1 MRKII
6 IGLALLLGGYF
17 VFAKKAEVQTV
28 FETLQRG
35 DWRFV
40 LLSLL
45 VIVVWLFNVAA
56 SYLSIYRALK
66 INEKIEK
73 LIVMAAAAN
82 FINVVAPSVGMG
94 GMAVFISEAKRRGY
108 SAARVTVAGV
118 LYVLFDYVGFL
129 CVLALGLLVLF
140 RRHNLN
146 SAELI
151 ASGIL
156 VCLAVF
162 LTAMMVLGM
171 YSASALGRALAG
183 LARLINRI
191 LHPFVGRE
199 YLSVPR
205 AHAFAH
211 DAAEGLHELRREPKN
226 LLLPG
231 ALALSSKAVL
241 IFILMLVF
249 LAFKQPFSIGTLIGG
264 FSIGYLF
271 LIVSPTPAG
280 IGVVEGAL
288 TLALRSLN
296 VPLATAAIIALAY
309 RGITFWVPLLVGMG
323 AFRWLAQG
331 SETTK
336 PVQSA
341 AHWVNDL

>member
-17 VFAKKAEVQTV
+17 LFVKKAEVQTI

-45 VIVVWLFNVAA
+45 VLVVWLFNVAA

-73 LIVMAAAAN
+73 LVVMAAAAN

-94 GMAVFISEAKRRGY
+94 GMAVFISEAKRKGY

-118 LYVLFDYVGFL
+118 LYVLFEYVGFL

-140 RRHNLN
+140 RRNNLN
-146 SAELI
+146 SAELF

-156 VCLAVF
+156 VSLAVF
-162 LTAMMVLGM
+162 LAVMMVLGM
-171 YSASALGRALAG
+171 YSASALGRVLAG
-183 LARLINRI
+183 LAGLVNRI
-191 LHPFVGRE
+191 LRPFIGRE
-199 YLSVPR
+199 YLSIQR

-211 DAAEGLHELRREPKN
+211 DVAEGLHELKREPKN

-241 IFILMLVF
+241 IFILMLMF

-296 VPLATAAIIALAY
+296 VPLAAAAIIALSY

-323 AFRWLAQG
+323 AFRWLAKG

-336 PVQSA
+336 PVKSA
-341 AHWVNDL
+341 PHWVNDL